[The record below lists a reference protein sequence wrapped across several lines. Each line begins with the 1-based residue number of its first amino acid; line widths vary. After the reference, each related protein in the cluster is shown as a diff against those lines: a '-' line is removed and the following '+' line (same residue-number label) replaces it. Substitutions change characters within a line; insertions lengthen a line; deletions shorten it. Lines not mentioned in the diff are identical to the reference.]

1 MPPGDIVLI
10 VVALV
15 VGPWGL
21 VLAVALMRGYDL
33 RVLITRGRVERR
45 SPDGDDEAG

>member
-21 VLAVALMRGYDL
+21 VLAVALIRGYDL
-33 RVLITRGRVERR
+33 RVLITKGRAERK
-45 SPDGDDEAG
+45 PADADDDG

>member
-21 VLAVALMRGYDL
+21 VMAVALIRGYDL
-33 RVLITRGRVERR
+33 RVLITKGQIERK
-45 SPDGDDEAG
+45 PTDDDEAG